1 MGGACR
7 QRKRQKNV
15 SAVFHR
21 AKQTMRKLMARSRAS
36 TGRRSSRARLSAVRD
51 TAKTQRLAISRSAS
65 PSPRLA
71 RTRAPRTPARSLLA
85 PRGIRAVG
93 PAPPLPPPPRGRVR
107 APLSRAA
114 AIRPV
119 TGASFQRAPSSSSSS
134 SSSGPSRPLL
144 PRGRHPTAVR
154 AFSAPRG
161 APLRPWRRSPR
172 TPSRSRCRTRRWGR
186 G

>member
-1 MGGACR
+1 MRVVRGKYK
-7 QRKRQKNV
+7 KRVCCFSPRETDDAKT
-15 SAVFHR
+15 HR
-21 AKQTMRKLMARSRAS
+21 ARSS
-36 TGRRSSRARLSAVRD
+36 TGRRSSREAVSCTGHR
-51 TAKTQRLAISRSAS
+51 AKTQRRRSRAQRRPRRAS
-65 PSPRLA
+65 RALV
-71 RTRAPRTPARSLLA
+71 RRAPRRARSS
-85 PRGIRAVG
+85 PRGG
-93 PAPPLPPPPRGRVR
+93 SAPSDPRPPSTPPPRGRVR

-119 TGASFQRAPSSSSSS
+119 TGSSFQRAHSSSSS

-154 AFSAPRG
+154 AFTAPRG

>member
-7 QRKRQKNV
+7 QRKRQKTCLLFFTARNRRWENW
-15 SAVFHR
+15 R
-21 AKQTMRKLMARSRAS
+21 ARERRLVVAR
-36 TGRRSSRARLSAVRD
+36 SRARLSAVRD

-85 PRGIRAVG
+85 PRGIRRAVG